1 MVNPIVE
8 NYQKKNNSVFKNFMS
23 NLSTGKIIV
32 IIGCILLLIAFSKS
46 GDKRITYVIFGGL
59 ILIILYLLFKPSNE
73 KILLNLET
81 AKEVATDYL
90 ERLRVKGREIPFD
103 SKIEVM
109 PVGQTCYKDDA
120 LTGQSVPVSID
131 IGFTEYVHGTS
142 FKKEGVVS
150 IHPYDGTITGMSW
163 MPLGYT
169 GREKTTVTKIV
180 PVGVMNIQ
188 GGTTPQDYKPA

>member
-1 MVNPIVE
+1 MNPIVE
-8 NYQKKNNSVFKNFMS
+8 DYKKRNNSLFKNFIS

-32 IIGCILLLIAFSKS
+32 LVVVVLLVIMLSKS
-46 GDKRITYVIFGGL
+46 ADRRFTFVIYGGL
-59 ILIILYLLFKPSNE
+59 VIIILYLLFKPSGE

-81 AKEVATDYL
+81 AKAVAQDYL
-90 ERLRVKGREIPFD
+90 ERLRVQGREIAHD

-109 PVGQTCYKDDA
+109 PVGQTCYTND
-120 LTGQSVPVSID
+120 LVTGQSGPTAID
-131 IGFTEYVHGTS
+131 IGFTEYVNGTS
-142 FKKEGVVS
+142 FKKDGVLS

-188 GGTTPQDYKPA
+188 GGTNTSDFKSA